1 MKTKGKAWHL
11 VVTVLLIL
19 AFVYTAFFGVS
30 AKYGDVTTTYI
41 KGAKDIRF
49 GVDIKGGVNV
59 TFVPSEDYDATEEQ
73 LEAAQLVIENR
84 LVALN
89 VTDYELYVDPSSDSL
104 ILEFPWQSGETD
116 FDPEAAIEEIGTT
129 AYLTF
134 REGSSADGDLILDGS
149 MIESAAAQYGPVTS
163 GGASE
168 YYVSLKFTDEGAKA
182 FGEATTR
189 LAASNGTISIWLDDE
204 NVSTATVNAAITD
217 GEAIITSSA
226 SNPFTQDA
234 VVKMARQI
242 NSGALP
248 FALKVD
254 SYSTVSPSLGE
265 NSLSAMVLAGVIA
278 FALIV
283 VFMTVLYRL
292 PGFLACIALAG
303 QVAATLAFVSGYFSV
318 FESFTLT
325 LPGIAGI
332 ILAIGMGVDANVI
345 TAERIK
351 EELKNG
357 KSLDGA
363 LKSGFARGLT
373 PIIDGNVTIVIVAIV
388 LMGAFGPSDGL
399 FAKALHFVFF
409 AFGPSTAGTIY
420 AFGYTLLTGVL
431 LNFVFGVFATRVMI
445 RGAASIKALRNPW
458 LYGAAKLGKDETE
471 KKQINF
477 VGLRKKF
484 LVFSSCL
491 MAAIVLCAVVFGVH
505 LDTEFTGGAMIT
517 LSYDGSFEM
526 AQVQQTA
533 SDALENTGLTPIIDG
548 NVTIVIVAIVL
559 MGAFGPSD
567 GLFAKAL
574 HFVFFAFG
582 PSTAGT
588 IYAFGYTLLTG
599 VLLNFVFGVFATR
612 VMIRG
617 AASIKALRN
626 PWLYGAVK
634 PGKEV
639 KEKKPIDFVGLRK
652 RFLTISTCLMAAII
666 LCAAVFGV
674 RLDTEFTGGAM
685 ITLSY
690 QGEIS
695 TSEVQKTASTALEN
709 NGLTLQT
716 GENVAT
722 GEQTLKIS
730 MPGNETVTTDQV
742 ENLLTSLNEQYPDN
756 AFAQLSLSNVSAAMG
771 TKFLQKSLVAV
782 VFSLLLILL
791 YIGFRFKKIG
801 GLTGGLMAVLALLND
816 LMVVFGTF
824 VLLRTPLDGNFIAAM
839 LTILGYSI
847 NDTVVV
853 YDRIRENR
861 ALMGKKTPF
870 EELVNHSVNQSAR
883 RTIITTVTTVMA
895 LGVMCVVSKLYGLDS
910 IFTFAFPLMMG
921 MLSGVYTSLCVS
933 TSAWVLWNDRKSKK
947 AETKK
952 A

>member
-11 VVTVLLIL
+11 VAAVLLI
-19 AFVYTAFFGVS
+19 AVFVYTAFFGVY
-30 AKYGDVTTTYI
+30 AKYGDTTTTYI

-59 TFVPSEDYDATEEQ
+59 TFVPSDGYDATEEQ

-89 VTDYELYVDPSSDSL
+89 VTDYELYVDNNSDSL

-116 FDPEAAIEEIGTT
+116 FDPEAAIDEIGTT

-134 REGSSADGDLILDGS
+134 REGSSADGELILDGS

-168 YYVSLKFTDEGAKA
+168 YFVSLKFTDDGAKA
-182 FGEATTR
+182 FGDATTR
-189 LAASNGTISIWLDDE
+189 LAASKGTISIWLDDE
-204 NVSTATVNAAITD
+204 NVSTATVNTAITD
-217 GEAIITSSA
+217 GSAIITSSA
-226 SNPFTQDA
+226 SNPFTQEQ

-248 FALKVD
+248 FALTVD

-265 NSLSAMVLAGVIA
+265 NSLSAMVLAGLIA

-283 VFMTVLYRL
+283 VFMTILYRL
-292 PGFLACIALAG
+292 PGFLACMALAG
-303 QVAATLAFVSGYFSV
+303 QVAATLAFVSGYFPV
-318 FESFTLT
+318 FESFTMT

-458 LYGAAKLGKDETE
+458 LYGAEKPGKEMAE
-471 KKQINF
+471 KKPIDF
-477 VGLRKKF
+477 VSLRKRF
-484 LVFSSCL
+484 LTISTCL

-517 LSYDGSFEM
+517 LSYEGSFT
-526 AQVQQTA
+526 TA
-533 SDALENTGLTPIIDG
+533 D
-548 NVTIVIVAIVL
+548 
-559 MGAFGPSD
+559 
-567 GLFAKAL
+567 
-574 HFVFFAFG
+574 
-582 PSTAGT
+582 
-588 IYAFGYTLLTG
+588 
-599 VLLNFVFGVFATR
+599 
-612 VMIRG
+612 
-617 AASIKALRN
+617 
-626 PWLYGAVK
+626 
-634 PGKEV
+634 
-639 KEKKPIDFVGLRK
+639 
-652 RFLTISTCLMAAII
+652 
-666 LCAAVFGV
+666 
-674 RLDTEFTGGAM
+674 
-685 ITLSY
+685 
-690 QGEIS
+690 
-695 TSEVQKTASTALEN
+695 VQKTASAALDST
-709 NGLTLQT
+709 GLTLQT

-722 GEQTLKIS
+722 GDQTLKIS
-730 MPGNETVTTDQV
+730 MPGTETVTTEQV
-742 ENLLTSLNEQYPDN
+742 ADLLDSLNESYPEN
-756 AFAQLSLSNVSAAMG
+756 HFEQLSLSNVSAAMG
-771 TKFLQKSLVAV
+771 IKFLQKSLVAV
-782 VFSLLLILL
+782 VFALVLILL
-791 YIGFRFKKIG
+791 YIALRFKNIG
-801 GLTGGLMAVLALLND
+801 GLTGGMMAVLALVND

-861 ALMGKKTPF
+861 TLMGKKASF
-870 EELVNHSVNQSAR
+870 EELVNRSVNQSAR
-883 RTIITTVTTVMA
+883 RTLITTITTVMA
-895 LGVMCVVSKLYGLDS
+895 LGVMCVVAKLYGLDS

-921 MLSGVYTSLCVS
+921 MISGVYTSLCVS
-933 TSAWVLWNDRKSKK
+933 TSAWVLWSERKPKTK
-947 AETKK
+947 A
-952 A
+952 

>member
-1 MKTKGKAWHL
+1 MKTKGKAWQL
-11 VVTVLLIL
+11 VVTALLIVV
-19 AFVYTAFFGVS
+19 FVYTAFFGVA

-59 TFVPSEDYDATEEQ
+59 TFVPSDGYDATDEQ
-73 LEAAQLVIENR
+73 LDAARLVIENR

-89 VTDYELYVDPSSDSL
+89 VTDYELYVDNNSDSL

-116 FDPEAAIEEIGTT
+116 FDPESAIQEIGTT

-134 REGSSADGDLILDGS
+134 REGASKDGELILDGS
-149 MIESAAAQYGPVTS
+149 MVESASAQYGAVS
-163 GGASE
+163 NGGSSE
-168 YYVSLKFTDEGAKA
+168 YYVALKFTTEGAKA
-182 FGEATTR
+182 FGDATTK
-189 LAASNGTISIWLDDE
+189 LAADKGSISIWLDDE
-204 NVSTATVNAAITD
+204 NVSTATVNTAITD
-217 GEAIITSSA
+217 GQAIITSSA

-248 FALKVD
+248 FALSVD

-265 NSLSAMVLAGVIA
+265 NSLGAMVLAGLIA

-303 QVAATLAFVSGYFSV
+303 QVAATLAFVSGYFPV

-363 LKSGFARGLT
+363 LKSGFAR
-373 PIIDGNVTIVIVAIV
+373 
-388 LMGAFGPSDGL
+388 
-399 FAKALHFVFF
+399 
-409 AFGPSTAGTIY
+409 
-420 AFGYTLLTGVL
+420 
-431 LNFVFGVFATRVMI
+431 
-445 RGAASIKALRNPW
+445 
-458 LYGAAKLGKDETE
+458 
-471 KKQINF
+471 
-477 VGLRKKF
+477 
-484 LVFSSCL
+484 
-491 MAAIVLCAVVFGVH
+491 
-505 LDTEFTGGAMIT
+505 
-517 LSYDGSFEM
+517 
-526 AQVQQTA
+526 
-533 SDALENTGLTPIIDG
+533 GLTPIIDG

>member
-11 VVTVLLIL
+11 VAAVLLI
-19 AFVYTAFFGVS
+19 AVFVYTAFFGVY
-30 AKYGDVTTTYI
+30 AKYGDTTTTYI

-59 TFVPSEDYDATEEQ
+59 TFVPSDGYDATEEQ

-89 VTDYELYVDPSSDSL
+89 VTDYELYVDNNSDSL

-116 FDPEAAIEEIGTT
+116 FDPEAAIDEIGTT

-134 REGSSADGDLILDGS
+134 REGSSADGELILDGS

-168 YYVSLKFTDEGAKA
+168 YFVSLKFTDDGAKA
-182 FGEATTR
+182 FGDATTR
-189 LAASNGTISIWLDDE
+189 LAASKGTISIWLDDE
-204 NVSTATVNAAITD
+204 NVSTATVNSAITD
-217 GEAIITSSA
+217 GSAIITSSA
-226 SNPFTQDA
+226 SNPFTQEQ
-234 VVKMARQI
+234 VIKMARQI

-248 FALKVD
+248 FALTVD

-265 NSLSAMVLAGVIA
+265 NSLSAMVLAGLIA

-283 VFMTVLYRL
+283 VFMTILYRL
-292 PGFLACIALAG
+292 PGFLACMALAG
-303 QVAATLAFVSGYFSV
+303 QVAATLAFVSGYFPV
-318 FESFTLT
+318 FESFTMT

-458 LYGAAKLGKDETE
+458 LYGAEKPGKEKAE
-471 KKQINF
+471 KKPIDF
-477 VGLRKKF
+477 VGLRKRF
-484 LVFSSCL
+484 LTISTCL

-517 LSYDGSFEM
+517 LSYEGSFT
-526 AQVQQTA
+526 TA
-533 SDALENTGLTPIIDG
+533 D
-548 NVTIVIVAIVL
+548 
-559 MGAFGPSD
+559 
-567 GLFAKAL
+567 
-574 HFVFFAFG
+574 
-582 PSTAGT
+582 
-588 IYAFGYTLLTG
+588 
-599 VLLNFVFGVFATR
+599 
-612 VMIRG
+612 
-617 AASIKALRN
+617 
-626 PWLYGAVK
+626 
-634 PGKEV
+634 
-639 KEKKPIDFVGLRK
+639 
-652 RFLTISTCLMAAII
+652 
-666 LCAAVFGV
+666 
-674 RLDTEFTGGAM
+674 
-685 ITLSY
+685 
-690 QGEIS
+690 
-695 TSEVQKTASTALEN
+695 VQKTASAALDST
-709 NGLTLQT
+709 GLTLQT

-722 GEQTLKIS
+722 GDQTLKIS
-730 MPGNETVTTDQV
+730 MPGTETVTTEQV
-742 ENLLTSLNEQYPDN
+742 ADLLDSLNESYQEN
-756 AFAQLSLSNVSAAMG
+756 HFEQLSLSNVSAAMG
-771 TKFLQKSLVAV
+771 IKFLQKSLVAV
-782 VFSLLLILL
+782 AFALVLILL
-791 YIGFRFKKIG
+791 YIALRFKNIG
-801 GLTGGLMAVLALLND
+801 GLTGGMMAVLALVND

-861 ALMGKKTPF
+861 TLMGKKASF
-870 EELVNHSVNQSAR
+870 EELVNRSVNQSAR
-883 RTIITTVTTVMA
+883 RTLITTITTVMA
-895 LGVMCVVSKLYGLDS
+895 LGVMCVVAKLYGLDS

-921 MLSGVYTSLCVS
+921 MISGVYTSLCVS
-933 TSAWVLWNDRKSKK
+933 TSAWVLWSERKPKTK
-947 AETKK
+947 A
-952 A
+952 

>member
-1 MKTKGKAWHL
+1 MKTKGKAWQL
-11 VVTVLLIL
+11 VLTVLLIA
-19 AFVYTAFFGVS
+19 AFVYTAFFGV
-30 AKYGDVTTTYI
+30 AVKYGDVTTTYI

-59 TFVPSEDYDATEEQ
+59 TFVPSDGYDATDDQ

-89 VTDYELYVDPSSDSL
+89 VTDYELYVDNNSDSL
-104 ILEFPWQSGETD
+104 ILEFPWQSGETE

-134 REGSSADGDLILDGS
+134 REGSSADGELILDGS
-149 MIESAAAQYGPVTS
+149 MIESAAAQYGPVS
-163 GGASE
+163 NGGASE
-168 YYVSLKFTDEGAKA
+168 YFVSLKFTDDGAKA
-182 FGEATTR
+182 FGDATTK
-189 LAASNGTISIWLDDE
+189 LAASGGTISIWLDDE
-204 NVSTATVNAAITD
+204 NVSTATVNTAITD
-217 GEAIITSSA
+217 GSAIITSSA
-226 SNPFTQDA
+226 SNPFTQEQ

-248 FALKVD
+248 FALTVD

-265 NSLSAMVLAGVIA
+265 NSLSAMVLAGLIA

-283 VFMTVLYRL
+283 VFMTMLYRL

-303 QVAATLAFVSGYFSV
+303 QVAATLAFVSGYFPV
-318 FESFTLT
+318 FESFTMT

-373 PIIDGNVTIVIVAIV
+373 PIVDGNVTIVIVAIV
-388 LMGAFGPSDGL
+388 LMGAFGPSDGM

-458 LYGAAKLGKDETE
+458 LYGAEKPGKEKAE
-471 KKQINF
+471 KKPIDF
-477 VGLRKKF
+477 VGLRKRF
-484 LVFSSCL
+484 LTISSCL
-491 MAAIVLCAVVFGVH
+491 MAAIVLCAVVLGVH

-517 LSYDGSFEM
+517 LSYEGSFTM
-526 AQVQQTA
+526 
-533 SDALENTGLTPIIDG
+533 SD
-548 NVTIVIVAIVL
+548 
-559 MGAFGPSD
+559 
-567 GLFAKAL
+567 
-574 HFVFFAFG
+574 
-582 PSTAGT
+582 
-588 IYAFGYTLLTG
+588 
-599 VLLNFVFGVFATR
+599 
-612 VMIRG
+612 
-617 AASIKALRN
+617 
-626 PWLYGAVK
+626 
-634 PGKEV
+634 
-639 KEKKPIDFVGLRK
+639 
-652 RFLTISTCLMAAII
+652 
-666 LCAAVFGV
+666 
-674 RLDTEFTGGAM
+674 
-685 ITLSY
+685 
-690 QGEIS
+690 
-695 TSEVQKTASTALEN
+695 VQKVASFALEN

-722 GEQTLKIS
+722 GGQTLKIS
-730 MPGNETVTTDQV
+730 MPGTETVTTEQV
-742 ENLLTSLNEQYPDN
+742 AKLLDSLNESCPDN
-756 AFAQLSLSNVSAAMG
+756 NFEQLSLSNVSAAMG

-782 VFSLLLILL
+782 VFALVLILL
-791 YIGFRFKKIG
+791 YIALRFKNIG
-801 GLTGGLMAVLALLND
+801 GLTGGMMAVLALVND

-824 VLLRTPLDGNFIAAM
+824 VLLRTALDGNFIAAM

-861 ALMGKKTPF
+861 TLMGKKASF

-883 RTIITTVTTVMA
+883 RTLITTITTVMA
-895 LGVMCVVSKLYGLDS
+895 LGVMCIVAKLYGLDS

-921 MLSGVYTSLCVS
+921 MISGVYTSLCVS
-933 TSAWVLWNDRKSKK
+933 TSAWVLWSERKPKTK
-947 AETKK
+947 A
-952 A
+952 

>member
-1 MKTKGKAWHL
+1 M
-11 VVTVLLIL
+11 
-19 AFVYTAFFGVS
+19 S

-89 VTDYELYVDPSSDSL
+89 VTDYELYVDPSSDSM

-116 FDPEAAIEEIGTT
+116 FDPESAIQEIGTT

-303 QVAATLAFVSGYFSV
+303 QVAATLAFVSGYFPV

-533 SDALENTGLTPIIDG
+533 SNALENT
-548 NVTIVIVAIVL
+548 
-559 MGAFGPSD
+559 
-567 GLFAKAL
+567 
-574 HFVFFAFG
+574 
-582 PSTAGT
+582 
-588 IYAFGYTLLTG
+588 
-599 VLLNFVFGVFATR
+599 
-612 VMIRG
+612 
-617 AASIKALRN
+617 
-626 PWLYGAVK
+626 
-634 PGKEV
+634 
-639 KEKKPIDFVGLRK
+639 
-652 RFLTISTCLMAAII
+652 
-666 LCAAVFGV
+666 
-674 RLDTEFTGGAM
+674 
-685 ITLSY
+685 
-690 QGEIS
+690 
-695 TSEVQKTASTALEN
+695 
-709 NGLTLQT
+709 GLTLQT

-722 GEQTLKIS
+722 GDQTLKIS
-730 MPGNETVTTDQV
+730 MPGTETVTTDQV
-742 ENLLTSLNEQYPDN
+742 EALLDSLNETYPDN
-756 AFAQLSLSNVSAAMG
+756 NFAQLSLSNVSAAMG

-782 VFSLLLILL
+782 VFALVLM
-791 YIGFRFKKIG
+791 
-801 GLTGGLMAVLALLND
+801 TGGMMAVLALVND

-861 ALMGKKTPF
+861 ALMGKKASF
-870 EELVNHSVNQSAR
+870 EELVNRSVNQSAR
-883 RTIITTVTTVMA
+883 RTLITTITTVMA
-895 LGVMCVVSKLYGLDS
+895 LGVLCIVAKLYGLDS

-921 MLSGVYTSLCVS
+921 MISGVYTSLCVS
-933 TSAWVLWNDRKSKK
+933 TSAWMLWSERSPKSGKK
-947 AETKK
+947 A
-952 A
+952 

>member
-1 MKTKGKAWHL
+1 MKTKGKAWQL
-11 VVTVLLIL
+11 VLTVLLIA
-19 AFVYTAFFGVS
+19 AFVYTAFFGV
-30 AKYGDVTTTYI
+30 AVKYGDVTTTYI

-59 TFVPSEDYDATEEQ
+59 TFVPSDGYDATDDQ

-89 VTDYELYVDPSSDSL
+89 VTDYELYVDNSSDSL
-104 ILEFPWQSGETD
+104 LLEFPGQSGETE

-134 REGSSADGDLILDGS
+134 REGSSADGELVLDGS
-149 MIESAAAQYGPVTS
+149 MVESAAAQYGPVNGS
-163 GGASE
+163 SSE
-168 YYVSLKFTDEGAKA
+168 YYVALKFTDEGAKA
-182 FGEATTR
+182 FGDATTR
-189 LAASNGTISIWLDDE
+189 LYQTGGTISIWLDDE
-204 NVSTATVNAAITD
+204 NVSTASVNAAITD
-217 GEAIITSSA
+217 GSAIITSSA
-226 SNPFTQDA
+226 SSPFTQED

-242 NSGALP
+242 NSGSLP
-248 FALKVD
+248 FALTVD
-254 SYSTVSPSLGE
+254 SYSTISPSLGE

-278 FALIV
+278 FALIMV
-283 VFMTVLYRL
+283 LMTALYRL

-303 QVAATLAFVSGYFSV
+303 QVAATLAFVSGYFPV

-351 EELKNG
+351 EELRSG

-388 LMGAFGPSDGL
+388 LMGAFGPSDGF

-431 LNFVFGVFATRVMI
+431 LNFVFGIFATRIMI
-445 RGAASIKALRNPW
+445 RGAASIKALRAPR
-458 LYGAAKLGKDETE
+458 LYGADAPGKTPAE
-471 KKQINF
+471 KKQVNF
-477 VGLRKKF
+477 VGLRKRF
-484 LVFSSCL
+484 LTFSACL
-491 MAAIVLCAVVFGVH
+491 MAAIVLCAVVLGVH

-517 LSYDGSFEM
+517 LSYENSLEM
-526 AQVQQTA
+526 SVVQ
-533 SDALENTGLTPIIDG
+533 
-548 NVTIVIVAIVL
+548 
-559 MGAFGPSD
+559 
-567 GLFAKAL
+567 K
-574 HFVFFAFG
+574 
-582 PSTAGT
+582 
-588 IYAFGYTLLTG
+588 
-599 VLLNFVFGVFATR
+599 
-612 VMIRG
+612 
-617 AASIKALRN
+617 AASEAL
-626 PWLYGAVK
+626 G
-634 PGKEV
+634 
-639 KEKKPIDFVGLRK
+639 
-652 RFLTISTCLMAAII
+652 S
-666 LCAAVFGV
+666 
-674 RLDTEFTGGAM
+674 
-685 ITLSY
+685 
-690 QGEIS
+690 
-695 TSEVQKTASTALEN
+695 

-730 MPGNETVTTDQV
+730 MPGTETVTTDEVQT
-742 ENLLTSLNEQYPDN
+742 LLDSLNESCPDN
-756 AFAQLSLSNVSAAMG
+756 SFAQLSLSNVSAAMG

-782 VFSLLLILL
+782 VFALVLILA
-791 YIGFRFKKIG
+791 YIAYRFKKIG
-801 GLTGGLMAVLALLND
+801 GLTGGMMAVLALLND

-824 VLLRTPLDGNFIAAM
+824 VLLRAPLDGNFIAAM

-861 ALMGKKTPF
+861 GLLGKKASF

-895 LGVMCVVSKLYGLDS
+895 LAVMCIVSKLYGLDS

-921 MLSGVYTSLCVS
+921 MFSGVYTSLCVS
-933 TSAWVLWNDRKSKK
+933 TSAWVAWSERKNAKK
-947 AETKK
+947 N
-952 A
+952 

>member
-11 VVTVLLIL
+11 IATVLLIVV
-19 AFVYTAFFGVS
+19 FVYTAFFGVY
-30 AKYGDVTTTYI
+30 AKYGDTTTTYI

-59 TFVPSEDYDATEEQ
+59 TFVPSDGYDATEEQ

-89 VTDYELYVDPSSDSL
+89 VTDYELYVDNNSDSL

-116 FDPEAAIEEIGTT
+116 FDPEAAIDEIGTT
-129 AYLTF
+129 AYLSF
-134 REGSSADGDLILDGS
+134 REGSSADGELILDGS
-149 MIESAAAQYGPVTS
+149 MIESAAAQYGPVS
-163 GGASE
+163 NGGASE
-168 YYVSLKFTDEGAKA
+168 YFVSLKFTDDGAKA
-182 FGEATTR
+182 FGDATTK
-189 LAASNGTISIWLDDE
+189 LAASGGTISIWLDDE
-204 NVSTATVNAAITD
+204 NVSTATVNTAITD
-217 GEAIITSSA
+217 GSAIITSSA
-226 SNPFTQDA
+226 SNPFTQEQ

-248 FALKVD
+248 FALTVD

-265 NSLSAMVLAGVIA
+265 NSLSAMVLAGLIA

-283 VFMTVLYRL
+283 VFMTMLYRL

-303 QVAATLAFVSGYFSV
+303 QVAATLAFVSGYFPV
-318 FESFTLT
+318 FESFTMT

-373 PIIDGNVTIVIVAIV
+373 PIVDGNVTIVIVAIV
-388 LMGAFGPSDGL
+388 LMGAFGPSDGM

-431 LNFVFGVFATRVMI
+431 LNFVFGIFATRTMI
-445 RGAASIKALRNPW
+445 RGAAAIKALRDPR
-458 LYGAAKLGKDETE
+458 LYGPDAPGKIPAE
-471 KKQINF
+471 KKQVNF
-477 VGLRKKF
+477 VGLRKRF
-484 LVFSSCL
+484 LTFSACL
-491 MAAIVLCAVVFGVH
+491 MAAIVLCAVVLGVH

-517 LSYDGSFEM
+517 LSYENSFEM
-526 AQVQQTA
+526 SA
-533 SDALENTGLTPIIDG
+533 
-548 NVTIVIVAIVL
+548 
-559 MGAFGPSD
+559 
-567 GLFAKAL
+567 
-574 HFVFFAFG
+574 
-582 PSTAGT
+582 
-588 IYAFGYTLLTG
+588 
-599 VLLNFVFGVFATR
+599 
-612 VMIRG
+612 
-617 AASIKALRN
+617 
-626 PWLYGAVK
+626 
-634 PGKEV
+634 
-639 KEKKPIDFVGLRK
+639 
-652 RFLTISTCLMAAII
+652 
-666 LCAAVFGV
+666 
-674 RLDTEFTGGAM
+674 
-685 ITLSY
+685 
-690 QGEIS
+690 
-695 TSEVQKTASTALEN
+695 VQKTASEALGS

-730 MPGNETVTTDQV
+730 MPGTETVTTDEVQT
-742 ENLLTSLNEQYPDN
+742 LLDSLNESYPDN
-756 AFAQLSLSNVSAAMG
+756 SFAQLSLSNVSAAMG

-782 VFSLLLILL
+782 VFALVLILA
-791 YIGFRFKKIG
+791 YIAYRFKNIG
-801 GLTGGLMAVLALLND
+801 GLTGGMMAVLALLND

-824 VLLRTPLDGNFIAAM
+824 VLLRAPLDGNFIAAM

-861 ALMGKKTPF
+861 GLLGKKASF

-895 LGVMCVVSKLYGLDS
+895 LGVMCIVSKLYGLDS

-921 MLSGVYTSLCVS
+921 MLSGVYTSLCIS
-933 TSAWVLWNDRKSKK
+933 TSAWVAWSERKGAKK
-947 AETKK
+947 N
-952 A
+952 

>member
-11 VVTVLLIL
+11 VAAVLLI
-19 AFVYTAFFGVS
+19 AVFVYTAFFGVY
-30 AKYGDVTTTYI
+30 AKYGDTTTTYI

-59 TFVPSEDYDATEEQ
+59 TFVPSDGYDATEEQ

-89 VTDYELYVDPSSDSL
+89 VTDYELYVDNTSDSL

-116 FDPEAAIEEIGTT
+116 FDPEAAIDEIGTT

-134 REGSSADGDLILDGS
+134 REGSSADGELILDGS

-168 YYVSLKFTDEGAKA
+168 YFVSLKFTDDGAKA
-182 FGEATTR
+182 FGDATTR
-189 LAASNGTISIWLDDE
+189 LAASKGTISIWLDDE
-204 NVSTATVNAAITD
+204 NVSTATVNTAITD
-217 GEAIITSSA
+217 GSAIITSSA
-226 SNPFTQDA
+226 SNPFTQEQ

-248 FALKVD
+248 FALAVD

-265 NSLSAMVLAGVIA
+265 NSLSAMVLAGLIA

-283 VFMTVLYRL
+283 VFMTILYRL
-292 PGFLACIALAG
+292 PGFLACMALAG
-303 QVAATLAFVSGYFSV
+303 QVAATLAFVSGYFPV
-318 FESFTLT
+318 FESFTMT

-458 LYGAAKLGKDETE
+458 LYGAEKPGKEKAE
-471 KKQINF
+471 KKPIDF
-477 VGLRKKF
+477 VGLRKRF
-484 LVFSSCL
+484 LTISTCL

-517 LSYDGSFEM
+517 LSYEGNFT
-526 AQVQQTA
+526 TA
-533 SDALENTGLTPIIDG
+533 D
-548 NVTIVIVAIVL
+548 
-559 MGAFGPSD
+559 
-567 GLFAKAL
+567 
-574 HFVFFAFG
+574 
-582 PSTAGT
+582 
-588 IYAFGYTLLTG
+588 
-599 VLLNFVFGVFATR
+599 
-612 VMIRG
+612 
-617 AASIKALRN
+617 
-626 PWLYGAVK
+626 
-634 PGKEV
+634 
-639 KEKKPIDFVGLRK
+639 
-652 RFLTISTCLMAAII
+652 
-666 LCAAVFGV
+666 
-674 RLDTEFTGGAM
+674 
-685 ITLSY
+685 
-690 QGEIS
+690 
-695 TSEVQKTASTALEN
+695 VQKTASAALDST
-709 NGLTLQT
+709 GLTLQT

-722 GEQTLKIS
+722 GDQTLKIS
-730 MPGNETVTTDQV
+730 MPGTETVTTEQV
-742 ENLLTSLNEQYPDN
+742 ADLLDSLNESCPEN
-756 AFAQLSLSNVSAAMG
+756 HFEQLSLSNVSAAMG
-771 TKFLQKSLVAV
+771 IKFLQKSLVAV
-782 VFSLLLILL
+782 VFALVLILL
-791 YIGFRFKKIG
+791 YIALRFKNIG
-801 GLTGGLMAVLALLND
+801 GLTGGMMAVLALVND

-861 ALMGKKTPF
+861 TLMGKKASF
-870 EELVNHSVNQSAR
+870 EELVNRSVNQSAR
-883 RTIITTVTTVMA
+883 RTLITTITTVMA
-895 LGVMCVVSKLYGLDS
+895 LGVMCVVAKLYGLDS

-921 MLSGVYTSLCVS
+921 MISGVYTSLCVS
-933 TSAWVLWNDRKSKK
+933 TSAWVLWSERKPKTK
-947 AETKK
+947 A
-952 A
+952 

>member
-134 REGSSADGDLILDGS
+134 REGSSKDGQLILDGS

-303 QVAATLAFVSGYFSV
+303 QVAATLAFVSGYFPV

-471 KKQINF
+471 KKQVNF

-533 SDALENTGLTPIIDG
+533 SDALENTGLT
-548 NVTIVIVAIVL
+548 
-559 MGAFGPSD
+559 
-567 GLFAKAL
+567 
-574 HFVFFAFG
+574 
-582 PSTAGT
+582 
-588 IYAFGYTLLTG
+588 
-599 VLLNFVFGVFATR
+599 
-612 VMIRG
+612 
-617 AASIKALRN
+617 
-626 PWLYGAVK
+626 
-634 PGKEV
+634 
-639 KEKKPIDFVGLRK
+639 
-652 RFLTISTCLMAAII
+652 
-666 LCAAVFGV
+666 
-674 RLDTEFTGGAM
+674 
-685 ITLSY
+685 
-690 QGEIS
+690 
-695 TSEVQKTASTALEN
+695 
-709 NGLTLQT
+709 LQT

-722 GEQTLKIS
+722 GDQTLKIS
-730 MPGNETVTTDQV
+730 MPGTETVTTDQV
-742 ENLLTSLNEQYPDN
+742 EALLDSLNETYPDN
-756 AFAQLSLSNVSAAMG
+756 NFAQLSLSNVSAAMG

-782 VFSLLLILL
+782 VFALVLILL
-791 YIGFRFKKIG
+791 YIALRFKNIG
-801 GLTGGLMAVLALLND
+801 GLTGGMMAVLALVND

-824 VLLRTPLDGNFIAAM
+824 VLLRTALDGNFIAAM

-861 ALMGKKTPF
+861 TLMGKKASF

-883 RTIITTVTTVMA
+883 RTLITTITTVMA
-895 LGVMCVVSKLYGLDS
+895 LGVMCIVAKLYGLDS

-921 MLSGVYTSLCVS
+921 MISGVYTSLCVS
-933 TSAWVLWNDRKSKK
+933 TSAWVLWSERKPKTK
-947 AETKK
+947 A
-952 A
+952 

>member
-1 MKTKGKAWHL
+1 MKTKGKAWQL
-11 VVTVLLIL
+11 VLSVVLIA
-19 AFVYTAFFGVS
+19 AFVYTAFFGV
-30 AKYGDVTTTYI
+30 AVKYGDVTTTYL

-59 TFVPSEDYDATEEQ
+59 TFVPSDGYDATDEQ
-73 LEAAQLVIENR
+73 LAAAQLVIENR

-89 VTDYELYVDPSSDSL
+89 ITDYELYVDTNADSL

-116 FDPEAAIEEIGTT
+116 FDPEAAIQEIGTT

-134 REGSSADGDLILDGS
+134 REGSSADGELILDGS
-149 MIESAAAQYGPVTS
+149 EVQSAAAQYGPVS
-163 GGASE
+163 GSSSE
-168 YYVSLKFTDEGAKA
+168 YYVALTFTDEGAKA
-182 FGEATTR
+182 FGDATTK
-189 LAASNGTISIWLDDE
+189 LYQSGGTISIWLDDE

-217 GEAIITSSA
+217 GKAIITSSA
-226 SNPFTQDA
+226 SDPFTQDA

-242 NSGALP
+242 NSGSLP
-248 FALKVD
+248 FALSVD
-254 SYSTVSPSLGE
+254 SYSTISPSLGE
-265 NSLSAMVLAGVIA
+265 NSLAAMVLAGLIA

-283 VFMTVLYRL
+283 VLMTALYRL

-303 QVAATLAFVSGYFSV
+303 QVAATLAFVSGYFPV

-351 EELKNG
+351 EELRSG

-458 LYGAAKLGKDETE
+458 LYGADKKAPAET
-471 KKQINF
+471 KSVDF
-477 VGLRKKF
+477 VALHKRF
-484 LVFSSCL
+484 LTVSSCL
-491 MAAIVLCAVVFGVH
+491 MAAIVLCAV
-505 LDTEFTGGAMIT
+505 
-517 LSYDGSFEM
+517 
-526 AQVQQTA
+526 
-533 SDALENTGLTPIIDG
+533 
-548 NVTIVIVAIVL
+548 
-559 MGAFGPSD
+559 
-567 GLFAKAL
+567 
-574 HFVFFAFG
+574 
-582 PSTAGT
+582 
-588 IYAFGYTLLTG
+588 
-599 VLLNFVFGVFATR
+599 
-612 VMIRG
+612 
-617 AASIKALRN
+617 
-626 PWLYGAVK
+626 
-634 PGKEV
+634 
-639 KEKKPIDFVGLRK
+639 
-652 RFLTISTCLMAAII
+652 
-666 LCAAVFGV
+666 VFGV

-685 ITLSY
+685 ITLRYEDSFAL
-690 QGEIS
+690 S
-695 TSEVQKTASTALEN
+695 DVQATAAEAL
-709 NGLTLQT
+709 GSKDLTLQT

-730 MPGNETVTTDQV
+730 MPGTETVTTDEVQT
-742 ENLLTSLNEQYPDN
+742 LLDSLNEQYPEN

-782 VFSLLLILL
+782 VFALAVILL
-791 YIGFRFKKIG
+791 YIALRFKNIG
-801 GLTGGLMAVLALLND
+801 GLTGGMMAVLALLND

-861 ALMGKKTPF
+861 SLMGKKATF
-870 EELVNHSVNQSAR
+870 EELVNQSVNQSAR

-895 LGVMCVVSKLYGLDS
+895 LAVMCIISKLYGLDS

-933 TSAWVLWNDRKSKK
+933 TSAWVLWTERKQKK
-947 AETKK
+947 D
-952 A
+952 

>member
-11 VVTVLLIL
+11 VAAVLLI
-19 AFVYTAFFGVS
+19 AVFVYTAFFGVY
-30 AKYGDVTTTYI
+30 AKYGDTTTTYI

-59 TFVPSEDYDATEEQ
+59 TFVPSDGYDATEEQ

-89 VTDYELYVDPSSDSL
+89 VTDYELYVDNNSDSL

-116 FDPEAAIEEIGTT
+116 FDPEAAIDEIGTT

-134 REGSSADGDLILDGS
+134 REGSSADGELILDGS

-168 YYVSLKFTDEGAKA
+168 YFVSLKFTDDGAKA
-182 FGEATTR
+182 FGDATTR
-189 LAASNGTISIWLDDE
+189 LAASKGTISIWLDDE
-204 NVSTATVNAAITD
+204 NVSTATVNSAITD
-217 GEAIITSSA
+217 GSAIITSSA
-226 SNPFTQDA
+226 SNPFTQEQ
-234 VVKMARQI
+234 VIKMARQI

-248 FALKVD
+248 FALTVD

-265 NSLSAMVLAGVIA
+265 NSLSAMVLAGLIA

-283 VFMTVLYRL
+283 VFMTILYRL
-292 PGFLACIALAG
+292 PGFLACMALAG
-303 QVAATLAFVSGYFSV
+303 QVAATLAFVSGYFPV
-318 FESFTLT
+318 FESFTMT

-373 PIIDGNVTIVIVAIV
+373 PIIDGNVTIVIVAVV

-458 LYGAAKLGKDETE
+458 LYGAEKPGKEKAE
-471 KKQINF
+471 KKPIDF
-477 VGLRKKF
+477 VGLRKRF
-484 LVFSSCL
+484 LTISTCL

-517 LSYDGSFEM
+517 LSYEGSFT
-526 AQVQQTA
+526 TA
-533 SDALENTGLTPIIDG
+533 D
-548 NVTIVIVAIVL
+548 
-559 MGAFGPSD
+559 
-567 GLFAKAL
+567 
-574 HFVFFAFG
+574 
-582 PSTAGT
+582 
-588 IYAFGYTLLTG
+588 
-599 VLLNFVFGVFATR
+599 
-612 VMIRG
+612 
-617 AASIKALRN
+617 
-626 PWLYGAVK
+626 
-634 PGKEV
+634 
-639 KEKKPIDFVGLRK
+639 
-652 RFLTISTCLMAAII
+652 
-666 LCAAVFGV
+666 
-674 RLDTEFTGGAM
+674 
-685 ITLSY
+685 
-690 QGEIS
+690 
-695 TSEVQKTASTALEN
+695 VQKTASAALDST
-709 NGLTLQT
+709 GLTLQT

-722 GEQTLKIS
+722 GDQTLKIS
-730 MPGNETVTTDQV
+730 MPGTETVTTEQV
-742 ENLLTSLNEQYPDN
+742 ADLLDSLNESYPEN
-756 AFAQLSLSNVSAAMG
+756 HFEQLSLSNVSAAMG
-771 TKFLQKSLVAV
+771 IKFLQKSLVAV
-782 VFSLLLILL
+782 AFALVLILL
-791 YIGFRFKKIG
+791 YIALRFKNIG
-801 GLTGGLMAVLALLND
+801 GLTGGMMAVLALVND

-861 ALMGKKTPF
+861 TLMGKKASF
-870 EELVNHSVNQSAR
+870 EELVNRSVNQSAR
-883 RTIITTVTTVMA
+883 RTLITTITTVMA
-895 LGVMCVVSKLYGLDS
+895 LGVMCVVAKLYGLDS

-921 MLSGVYTSLCVS
+921 MISGVYTSLCVS
-933 TSAWVLWNDRKSKK
+933 TSAWVLWSERKPKTK
-947 AETKK
+947 A
-952 A
+952 

>member
-1 MKTKGKAWHL
+1 MKTKGKAWQL
-11 VVTVLLIL
+11 VLSVVLIA
-19 AFVYTAFFGVS
+19 AFVYTAFFGV
-30 AKYGDVTTTYI
+30 AVKYGDVTTTYL

-59 TFVPSEDYDATEEQ
+59 TFVPSDGYDATDEQ
-73 LEAAQLVIENR
+73 LAAAQLVIENR

-89 VTDYELYVDPSSDSL
+89 ITDYELYVDTNADSL

-116 FDPEAAIEEIGTT
+116 FDPEAAIQEIGTT

-134 REGSSADGDLILDGS
+134 REGSSADGELILDGS
-149 MIESAAAQYGPVTS
+149 EVQSAAAQYGPVS
-163 GGASE
+163 GSSSE
-168 YYVSLKFTDEGAKA
+168 YYVALTFTDEGAKA
-182 FGEATTR
+182 FGDATTK
-189 LAASNGTISIWLDDE
+189 LYQSGGTISIWLDDE

-217 GEAIITSSA
+217 GKAIITSSA
-226 SNPFTQDA
+226 SDPFTQDA

-242 NSGALP
+242 NSGSLP
-248 FALKVD
+248 FALSVD
-254 SYSTVSPSLGE
+254 SYSTISPSLGE
-265 NSLSAMVLAGVIA
+265 NSLAAMVLAGLIA

-283 VFMTVLYRL
+283 VLMTALYRL

-303 QVAATLAFVSGYFSV
+303 QVAATLAFVSGYFPV

-351 EELKNG
+351 EELRSG

-445 RGAASIKALRNPW
+445 RGAASVKALRSPW
-458 LYGAAKLGKDETE
+458 LYGADKKAPAE
-471 KKQINF
+471 KKPVDF
-477 VGLRKKF
+477 VALRKRF
-484 LVFSSCL
+484 LTVSSCL
-491 MAAIVLCAVVFGVH
+491 MAAIVLCAV
-505 LDTEFTGGAMIT
+505 
-517 LSYDGSFEM
+517 
-526 AQVQQTA
+526 
-533 SDALENTGLTPIIDG
+533 
-548 NVTIVIVAIVL
+548 
-559 MGAFGPSD
+559 
-567 GLFAKAL
+567 
-574 HFVFFAFG
+574 
-582 PSTAGT
+582 
-588 IYAFGYTLLTG
+588 
-599 VLLNFVFGVFATR
+599 
-612 VMIRG
+612 
-617 AASIKALRN
+617 
-626 PWLYGAVK
+626 
-634 PGKEV
+634 
-639 KEKKPIDFVGLRK
+639 
-652 RFLTISTCLMAAII
+652 
-666 LCAAVFGV
+666 VFGV

-685 ITLSY
+685 ITLRYEDSFAL
-690 QGEIS
+690 S
-695 TSEVQKTASTALEN
+695 DVQATAAEAL
-709 NGLTLQT
+709 GSRDLTLQT

-730 MPGNETVTTDQV
+730 MPGTETVTTDEVQT
-742 ENLLTSLNEQYPDN
+742 LLDSLNEQYPEN

-782 VFSLLLILL
+782 VFALAVILL
-791 YIGFRFKKIG
+791 YIALRFKNIG
-801 GLTGGLMAVLALLND
+801 GLTGGMMAVLALLND

-861 ALMGKKTPF
+861 SLMGKKATF
-870 EELVNHSVNQSAR
+870 EELVNQSVNQSAR

-895 LGVMCVVSKLYGLDS
+895 LAVMCIISKLYGLDS

-933 TSAWVLWNDRKSKK
+933 TSAWVLWTERKQKK
-947 AETKK
+947 D
-952 A
+952 

>member
-1 MKTKGKAWHL
+1 MKTKGKAWQL
-11 VVTVLLIL
+11 VVTVLLIA
-19 AFVYTAFFGVS
+19 AFVYTAFFGV
-30 AKYGDVTTTYI
+30 AVKYGDVTKTYI
-41 KGAKDIRF
+41 KGAQDIRF

-59 TFVPSEDYDATEEQ
+59 TFAPSDGYDATDDQ
-73 LEAAQLVIENR
+73 LDAAQLVIENR
-84 LVALN
+84 LVGLN
-89 VTDYELYVDPSSDSL
+89 VTDYELYVDYDSDRL

-116 FDPEAAIEEIGTT
+116 FDPESAIDEIGTT

-134 REGSSADGDLILDGS
+134 REGSSADGELILDGS
-149 MIESAAAQYGPVTS
+149 MVESASAQYGPVS
-163 GGASE
+163 GSSSE
-168 YYVSLKFTDEGAKA
+168 YYVALKFTDEGAKA
-182 FGEATTR
+182 FGDATTN
-189 LAASNGTISIWLDDE
+189 LYQSNGTISIWLDDE

-217 GEAIITSSA
+217 GSAIITSSA
-226 SNPFTQDA
+226 ANPFTQDD

-242 NSGALP
+242 NSGSLP
-248 FALKVD
+248 FALTVD
-254 SYSTVSPSLGE
+254 SYSTISPSLGE
-265 NSLSAMVLAGVIA
+265 NSLSAMVLAGLIA

-283 VFMTVLYRL
+283 VLMTALYRL

-303 QVAATLAFVSGYFSV
+303 QVAATLAFVSGYFPV

-351 EELKNG
+351 EELRSG

-373 PIIDGNVTIVIVAIV
+373 PIIDGNVTIVIVAVV
-388 LMGAFGPSDGL
+388 LMGAFGPSDGF
-399 FAKALHFVFF
+399 FAKVLHFVFF

-458 LYGAAKLGKDETE
+458 LYGASKGEESA
-471 KKQINF
+471 
-477 VGLRKKF
+477 
-484 LVFSSCL
+484 
-491 MAAIVLCAVVFGVH
+491 
-505 LDTEFTGGAMIT
+505 
-517 LSYDGSFEM
+517 
-526 AQVQQTA
+526 
-533 SDALENTGLTPIIDG
+533 
-548 NVTIVIVAIVL
+548 
-559 MGAFGPSD
+559 
-567 GLFAKAL
+567 
-574 HFVFFAFG
+574 
-582 PSTAGT
+582 
-588 IYAFGYTLLTG
+588 
-599 VLLNFVFGVFATR
+599 
-612 VMIRG
+612 
-617 AASIKALRN
+617 
-626 PWLYGAVK
+626 
-634 PGKEV
+634 
-639 KEKKPIDFVGLRK
+639 EKKPVDFVGLRK
-652 RFLTISTCLMAAII
+652 RFLTISACLMAAIL
-666 LCAAVFGV
+666 LCAVVFGV

-690 QGEIS
+690 EGEFT
-695 TSEVQKTASTALEN
+695 TSEVQKTASAALGSN
-709 NGLTLQT
+709 DLTLQT

-730 MPGNETVTTDQV
+730 MPGNETVTTEQV
-742 ENLLTSLNEQYPDN
+742 ETLLDSLNETYPDN

-782 VFSLLLILL
+782 VFALVLILL
-791 YIGFRFKKIG
+791 YIGVRFKKIG
-801 GLTGGLMAVLALLND
+801 GLTGGMMAVLTLLND

-861 ALMGKKTPF
+861 ALMGKKASF

-921 MLSGVYTSLCVS
+921 MLSGVYTSLCIS
-933 TSAWVLWNDRKSKK
+933 TSAWVLWSERKSGKK
-947 AETKK
+947 NA
-952 A
+952 

>member
-1 MKTKGKAWHL
+1 MI
-11 VVTVLLIL
+11 VTVLLIA
-19 AFVYTAFFGVS
+19 AFVYTAFFGV
-30 AKYGDVTTTYI
+30 AVKYGDVTTSYL

-59 TFVPSEDYDATEEQ
+59 TFVPSDDYDATDDQ

-89 VTDYELYVDPSSDSL
+89 VTDYELYVDNNSDSL
-104 ILEFPWQSGETD
+104 ILEFPWQSGETN

-134 REGSSADGDLILDGS
+134 REGSSADGELILDGS
-149 MIESAAAQYGPVTS
+149 MVESAAAQYGPVS
-163 GGASE
+163 GSSSE
-168 YYVSLKFTDEGAKA
+168 YYVALKFTDEGAKA
-182 FGEATTR
+182 FGDATTK
-189 LAASNGTISIWLDDE
+189 LYQSGGTISIWLDDE
-204 NVSTATVNAAITD
+204 NVSTASVNAAITD
-217 GEAIITSSA
+217 GQAIITSSA
-226 SNPFTQDA
+226 SNPFTQED

-242 NSGALP
+242 NSGSLP
-248 FALKVD
+248 FALTVD

-265 NSLSAMVLAGVIA
+265 NSLSAMVLAGLIA

-283 VFMTVLYRL
+283 VLMTALYRL

-303 QVAATLAFVSGYFSV
+303 QVAATLAFVSGYFPV

-351 EELKNG
+351 EELRSG

-445 RGAASIKALRNPW
+445 RGAASTKALRNPW
-458 LYGAAKLGKDETE
+458 LYGADKNAPAE
-471 KKQINF
+471 KKPINF
-477 VGLRKKF
+477 VSLRKRF
-484 LVFSSCL
+484 LTISACL
-491 MAAIVLCAVVFGVH
+491 MAAIVLCAVV
-505 LDTEFTGGAMIT
+505 L
-517 LSYDGSFEM
+517 
-526 AQVQQTA
+526 
-533 SDALENTGLTPIIDG
+533 
-548 NVTIVIVAIVL
+548 
-559 MGAFGPSD
+559 
-567 GLFAKAL
+567 
-574 HFVFFAFG
+574 
-582 PSTAGT
+582 
-588 IYAFGYTLLTG
+588 
-599 VLLNFVFGVFATR
+599 
-612 VMIRG
+612 
-617 AASIKALRN
+617 
-626 PWLYGAVK
+626 
-634 PGKEV
+634 
-639 KEKKPIDFVGLRK
+639 
-652 RFLTISTCLMAAII
+652 
-666 LCAAVFGV
+666 GV

-690 QGEIS
+690 EDS
-695 TSEVQKTASTALEN
+695 FDLSAVQKTASAALGSN
-709 NGLTLQT
+709 DLTLQT

-730 MPGNETVTTDQV
+730 MPGTETVTTDEVQ
-742 ENLLTSLNEQYPDN
+742 NLLDSLNEQYPDN

-782 VFSLLLILL
+782 VFALVLILL
-791 YIGFRFKKIG
+791 YIAFRFKKIG
-801 GLTGGLMAVLALLND
+801 GLTGGMMAVLALLND

-861 ALMGKKTPF
+861 SLMGKKSTF

-883 RTIITTVTTVMA
+883 RTVITTVTTVMA
-895 LGVMCVVSKLYGLDS
+895 LGVMCIISKLYGLDS

-921 MLSGVYTSLCVS
+921 MISGV
-933 TSAWVLWNDRKSKK
+933 
-947 AETKK
+947 
-952 A
+952 

>member
-1 MKTKGKAWHL
+1 MKTKGKAWQL
-11 VVTVLLIL
+11 VLSVVLIA
-19 AFVYTAFFGVS
+19 AFVYTAFFGV
-30 AKYGDVTTTYI
+30 AVKYGDVTTTYL

-59 TFVPSEDYDATEEQ
+59 TFVPSDGYDATDEQ
-73 LEAAQLVIENR
+73 LAAAQLVIENR

-89 VTDYELYVDPSSDSL
+89 ITDYELYVDTNADSL

-116 FDPEAAIEEIGTT
+116 FDPEAAIQEIGTT

-134 REGSSADGDLILDGS
+134 REGSSADGELILDGS
-149 MIESAAAQYGPVTS
+149 EVQSAAAQYGPVS
-163 GGASE
+163 GSSSE
-168 YYVSLKFTDEGAKA
+168 YYVALTFTDEGAKA
-182 FGEATTR
+182 FGDATTK
-189 LAASNGTISIWLDDE
+189 LYQSGGTISIWLDEE

-217 GEAIITSSA
+217 GKAIITSSA
-226 SNPFTQDA
+226 SDPFTQDA

-242 NSGALP
+242 NSGSLP
-248 FALKVD
+248 FALSVD
-254 SYSTVSPSLGE
+254 SYSTISPSLGE
-265 NSLSAMVLAGVIA
+265 NSLAAMVLAGLIA

-283 VFMTVLYRL
+283 VLMTALYRL

-303 QVAATLAFVSGYFSV
+303 QVAATLAFVSGYFPV

-351 EELKNG
+351 EELRSG

-458 LYGAAKLGKDETE
+458 LYGADKKAPAE
-471 KKQINF
+471 KKPVDF
-477 VGLRKKF
+477 VSLRKRF
-484 LVFSSCL
+484 LTVSSCL
-491 MAAIVLCAVVFGVH
+491 MAAIVLCAV
-505 LDTEFTGGAMIT
+505 A
-517 LSYDGSFEM
+517 
-526 AQVQQTA
+526 
-533 SDALENTGLTPIIDG
+533 
-548 NVTIVIVAIVL
+548 
-559 MGAFGPSD
+559 
-567 GLFAKAL
+567 
-574 HFVFFAFG
+574 
-582 PSTAGT
+582 
-588 IYAFGYTLLTG
+588 
-599 VLLNFVFGVFATR
+599 
-612 VMIRG
+612 
-617 AASIKALRN
+617 
-626 PWLYGAVK
+626 
-634 PGKEV
+634 
-639 KEKKPIDFVGLRK
+639 
-652 RFLTISTCLMAAII
+652 
-666 LCAAVFGV
+666 FGV

-685 ITLSY
+685 ITLRYEDSFAL
-690 QGEIS
+690 S
-695 TSEVQKTASTALEN
+695 DVQATAAEAL
-709 NGLTLQT
+709 GSKDLTLQT

-730 MPGNETVTTDQV
+730 LPGTETVTTDEVQT
-742 ENLLTSLNEQYPDN
+742 LLDSLNEQYPEN

-782 VFSLLLILL
+782 IFALAVILL
-791 YIGFRFKKIG
+791 YIALRFKNIG
-801 GLTGGLMAVLALLND
+801 GLTGGMMAVLALLND

-861 ALMGKKTPF
+861 SLMGKKATF
-870 EELVNHSVNQSAR
+870 EELVNQSVNQSAR

-895 LGVMCVVSKLYGLDS
+895 LAVMCIISKLYGLDS

-933 TSAWVLWNDRKSKK
+933 TSAWVLWTERKQKK
-947 AETKK
+947 D
-952 A
+952 

>member
-1 MKTKGKAWHL
+1 MKTKGKAWQL
-11 VVTVLLIL
+11 VVTVLLIA
-19 AFVYTAFFGVS
+19 AFVYTAFFGV
-30 AKYGDVTTTYI
+30 AVKYGDVTKTYI
-41 KGAKDIRF
+41 KGAQDIRF

-59 TFVPSEDYDATEEQ
+59 TFGPSDGYDATDDQ
-73 LEAAQLVIENR
+73 LDAAQLVIENR

-89 VTDYELYVDPSSDSL
+89 VTDYELYVDYDSDRL

-134 REGSSADGDLILDGS
+134 REGSSADGELILDGS
-149 MIESAAAQYGPVTS
+149 MVESAAAQYGPVNGS
-163 GGASE
+163 SSE
-168 YYVSLKFTDEGAKA
+168 YYVALKFTDEGAKA
-182 FGEATTR
+182 FGDATTK
-189 LAASNGTISIWLDDE
+189 LYQSSGTISIWLDDE
-204 NVSTATVNAAITD
+204 NVSTASVNAAITD
-217 GEAIITSSA
+217 GSAIITSSA
-226 SNPFTQDA
+226 SNPFTQED

-242 NSGALP
+242 NSGSLP
-248 FALKVD
+248 FALTVD
-254 SYSTVSPSLGE
+254 SYSTISPSLGE
-265 NSLSAMVLAGVIA
+265 NSLSAMVLAGLIA

-283 VFMTVLYRL
+283 VLMT
-292 PGFLACIALAG
+292 
-303 QVAATLAFVSGYFSV
+303 VAATLAFVSGYFSV

-351 EELKNG
+351 EELRSG

-388 LMGAFGPSDGL
+388 LMGAFGPSDGF

-445 RGAASIKALRNPW
+445 RGAAALKALRNPW
-458 LYGAAKLGKDETE
+458 LYGAD
-471 KKQINF
+471 
-477 VGLRKKF
+477 
-484 LVFSSCL
+484 
-491 MAAIVLCAVVFGVH
+491 
-505 LDTEFTGGAMIT
+505 
-517 LSYDGSFEM
+517 
-526 AQVQQTA
+526 
-533 SDALENTGLTPIIDG
+533 
-548 NVTIVIVAIVL
+548 
-559 MGAFGPSD
+559 
-567 GLFAKAL
+567 
-574 HFVFFAFG
+574 
-582 PSTAGT
+582 
-588 IYAFGYTLLTG
+588 
-599 VLLNFVFGVFATR
+599 
-612 VMIRG
+612 
-617 AASIKALRN
+617 
-626 PWLYGAVK
+626 K
-634 PGKEV
+634 PGKEPA
-639 KEKKPIDFVGLRK
+639 EKKPINFVALRK
-652 RFLTISTCLMAAII
+652 RFLTFSACLMAAIL
-666 LCAAVFGV
+666 LCAVVFGV

-690 QGEIS
+690 EGEFT
-695 TSEVQKTASTALEN
+695 TSEVQKTASAALGSN
-709 NGLTLQT
+709 DLTLQS

-742 ENLLTSLNEQYPDN
+742 ENLLDSLNETYPDN

-782 VFSLLLILL
+782 VFALILILL
-791 YIGFRFKKIG
+791 YIGIRFKKIG
-801 GLTGGLMAVLALLND
+801 GLTGGMMAVLALLND

-861 ALMGKKTPF
+861 ALMGKKTSF

-883 RTIITTVTTVMA
+883 RTLITTITTVMA
-895 LGVMCVVSKLYGLDS
+895 LGVMCVISKLYGLDS

-921 MLSGVYTSLCVS
+921 MVSGVYTSLCVS
-933 TSAWVLWNDRKSKK
+933 TSAWVLWSERKGKK
-947 AETKK
+947 NA
-952 A
+952 

>member
-11 VVTVLLIL
+11 VAAVLLI
-19 AFVYTAFFGVS
+19 AVFVYTAFFGVY
-30 AKYGDVTTTYI
+30 AKYGDTTTTYI

-59 TFVPSEDYDATEEQ
+59 TFVPSDGYDATEEQ

-89 VTDYELYVDPSSDSL
+89 VTDYELYVDNTSDSL

-116 FDPEAAIEEIGTT
+116 FDPEAAIDEIGTT

-134 REGSSADGDLILDGS
+134 REGSSADGELILDGS

-168 YYVSLKFTDEGAKA
+168 YFVSLKFTDDGAKA
-182 FGEATTR
+182 FGDATTR
-189 LAASNGTISIWLDDE
+189 LAASKGTISIWLDDE
-204 NVSTATVNAAITD
+204 NVSTATVNTAITD
-217 GEAIITSSA
+217 GSAIITSSA
-226 SNPFTQDA
+226 SNPFTQEQ

-248 FALKVD
+248 FALTVD

-265 NSLSAMVLAGVIA
+265 NSLSAMVLAGLIA

-283 VFMTVLYRL
+283 VFMTILYRL
-292 PGFLACIALAG
+292 PGFLACMALAG
-303 QVAATLAFVSGYFSV
+303 QVAATLAFVSGYFPV
-318 FESFTLT
+318 FESFTMT

-373 PIIDGNVTIVIVAIV
+373 PIIDGNVTIVIVAVV

-458 LYGAAKLGKDETE
+458 LYGAEKPGKETAE
-471 KKQINF
+471 KKSIDF
-477 VGLRKKF
+477 VGLRKRF
-484 LVFSSCL
+484 LTISTCL

-517 LSYDGSFEM
+517 LSYEGSFT
-526 AQVQQTA
+526 TA
-533 SDALENTGLTPIIDG
+533 D
-548 NVTIVIVAIVL
+548 
-559 MGAFGPSD
+559 
-567 GLFAKAL
+567 
-574 HFVFFAFG
+574 
-582 PSTAGT
+582 
-588 IYAFGYTLLTG
+588 
-599 VLLNFVFGVFATR
+599 
-612 VMIRG
+612 
-617 AASIKALRN
+617 
-626 PWLYGAVK
+626 
-634 PGKEV
+634 
-639 KEKKPIDFVGLRK
+639 
-652 RFLTISTCLMAAII
+652 
-666 LCAAVFGV
+666 
-674 RLDTEFTGGAM
+674 
-685 ITLSY
+685 
-690 QGEIS
+690 
-695 TSEVQKTASTALEN
+695 VQKTAAAALDST
-709 NGLTLQT
+709 GLTLQT

-722 GEQTLKIS
+722 GAQTLKIS
-730 MPGNETVTTDQV
+730 MPGTETVTTEQV
-742 ENLLTSLNEQYPDN
+742 ADLLDSLNESYPEN
-756 AFAQLSLSNVSAAMG
+756 HFEQLSLSNVSAAMG
-771 TKFLQKSLVAV
+771 IKFLQKSLVAV
-782 VFSLLLILL
+782 VFALVLILL
-791 YIGFRFKKIG
+791 YIALRFKNIG
-801 GLTGGLMAVLALLND
+801 GLTGGMMAVLALVND

-861 ALMGKKTPF
+861 TLMGKKASF
-870 EELVNHSVNQSAR
+870 EELVNRSVNQSAR
-883 RTIITTVTTVMA
+883 RTLITTITTVMA
-895 LGVMCVVSKLYGLDS
+895 LGVMCVVAKLYGLDS

-921 MLSGVYTSLCVS
+921 MISGVYTSLCVS
-933 TSAWVLWNDRKSKK
+933 TSAWVLWSERKPKTK
-947 AETKK
+947 A
-952 A
+952 

>member
-11 VVTVLLIL
+11 VAAVLLI
-19 AFVYTAFFGVS
+19 AVFVYTAFFGVY
-30 AKYGDVTTTYI
+30 AKYGDTTTTYI

-59 TFVPSEDYDATEEQ
+59 TFVPSDGYDATEEQ

-89 VTDYELYVDPSSDSL
+89 VTDYELYVDNNSDSL

-116 FDPEAAIEEIGTT
+116 FDPEAAIDEIGTT

-134 REGSSADGDLILDGS
+134 REGSSADGELILDGS

-168 YYVSLKFTDEGAKA
+168 YFVSLKFTDDGAKA
-182 FGEATTR
+182 FGDATTR
-189 LAASNGTISIWLDDE
+189 LAASKGTISIWLDDE
-204 NVSTATVNAAITD
+204 NVSTATVNTAITD
-217 GEAIITSSA
+217 GSAIITSSA
-226 SNPFTQDA
+226 SNPFTQEQ

-248 FALKVD
+248 FALTVD

-265 NSLSAMVLAGVIA
+265 NSLSAMVLAGLIA

-283 VFMTVLYRL
+283 VFMTILYRL
-292 PGFLACIALAG
+292 PGFLACMALAG
-303 QVAATLAFVSGYFSV
+303 QVAATLAFVSGYFPV
-318 FESFTLT
+318 FESFTMT

-458 LYGAAKLGKDETE
+458 LYGAE
-471 KKQINF
+471 
-477 VGLRKKF
+477 
-484 LVFSSCL
+484 
-491 MAAIVLCAVVFGVH
+491 
-505 LDTEFTGGAMIT
+505 
-517 LSYDGSFEM
+517 
-526 AQVQQTA
+526 
-533 SDALENTGLTPIIDG
+533 
-548 NVTIVIVAIVL
+548 
-559 MGAFGPSD
+559 
-567 GLFAKAL
+567 
-574 HFVFFAFG
+574 
-582 PSTAGT
+582 
-588 IYAFGYTLLTG
+588 
-599 VLLNFVFGVFATR
+599 
-612 VMIRG
+612 
-617 AASIKALRN
+617 
-626 PWLYGAVK
+626 K
-634 PGKEV
+634 PGKE
-639 KEKKPIDFVGLRK
+639 KAEKKPIDFVGLRK
-652 RFLTISTCLMAAII
+652 RFLTISTCLMAAIV
-666 LCAAVFGV
+666 LCAVVFDV
-674 RLDTEFTGGAM
+674 HLDTEFTGGAM

-690 QGEIS
+690 EGS
-695 TSEVQKTASTALEN
+695 FTTADVQKTASAALDST
-709 NGLTLQT
+709 GLTLQT

-722 GEQTLKIS
+722 GDQTLKIS
-730 MPGNETVTTDQV
+730 MPGTETVTTEQV
-742 ENLLTSLNEQYPDN
+742 ADLLDSLNESYPEN
-756 AFAQLSLSNVSAAMG
+756 HFEQLSLSNVSAAMG
-771 TKFLQKSLVAV
+771 IKFLQKSLVAV
-782 VFSLLLILL
+782 VFALVLILL
-791 YIGFRFKKIG
+791 YIALRFKNIG
-801 GLTGGLMAVLALLND
+801 GLTGGMMAVLALVND

-861 ALMGKKTPF
+861 TLMGKKASF
-870 EELVNHSVNQSAR
+870 EELVNRSVNQSAR
-883 RTIITTVTTVMA
+883 RTLITTITTVMA
-895 LGVMCVVSKLYGLDS
+895 LGVMCVVAKLYGLDS

-921 MLSGVYTSLCVS
+921 MISGVYTSLCVS
-933 TSAWVLWNDRKSKK
+933 TSAWVLWSERKPKTK
-947 AETKK
+947 A
-952 A
+952 